1 MFLNSL
7 SMVGPWQIVFIAV
20 VILILF
26 GGGGKRISDFMGG
39 FGKGIK
45 EFKKGLKD
53 ENESDD
59 DSSSK

>member
-7 SMVGPWQIVFIAV
+7 ISVGPWQVVFIAV

-53 ENESDD
+53 ENDSDD
-59 DSSSK
+59 DSNSK